1 MKQPVPTSYTY
12 LRINWLSSTVER
24 DVENQTYL
32 SEVGEDFFFFWPL
45 MSGYVEILV
54 ILIIRQGGV
63 GYR

>member
-1 MKQPVPTSYTY
+1 MKQPVPTSYTH

-32 SEVGEDFFFFWPL
+32 PEVGEDFFFCPL
-45 MSGYVEILV
+45 MSGYLEIFG